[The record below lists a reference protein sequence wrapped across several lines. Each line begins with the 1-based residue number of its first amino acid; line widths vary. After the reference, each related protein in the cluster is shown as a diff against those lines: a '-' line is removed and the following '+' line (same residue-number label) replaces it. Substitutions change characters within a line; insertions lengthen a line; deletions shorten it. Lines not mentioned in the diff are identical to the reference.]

1 QRSSAASSSYEGFY
15 FGFCTLV
22 SHILLA
28 GITGAIVYKCL
39 VLKLVHTAGHAF
51 YCTIAFVFFMGEA
64 LLIRNSKYL
73 ESWIGSLNLN
83 RLHAVLGL
91 LAFFVGVGGIAIK
104 TLQKLERKREDPNAT
119 VRHFKSNHGFYGEYL
134 FYTTPKHDGNF
145 ILRISP
151 SGIVGCG
158 LLLGSV
164 VTGLPL
170 YFANAGLTLKLI
182 HRFFGLAGFLALMV
196 SQMFGYNTGFG
207 RRQWKPQHQKL
218 FKFFTFIATILT
230 VNYELRR
237 FAKDV
242 ISLTTNY
249 VFASQSAH
257 TRDDL

>member
-1 QRSSAASSSYEGFY
+1 MIMTSAEQLQGCLDEVCGLPDQRSSAASSSYEGFY

-119 VRHFKSNHGFYGEYL
+119 VRHFKSNHGFYG
-134 FYTTPKHDGNF
+134 
-145 ILRISP
+145 II
-151 SGIVGCG
+151 GCG

-170 YFANAGLTLKLI
+170 YFVNAGLTLKLI

>member
-15 FGFCTLV
+15 FGFCTLA

-119 VRHFKSNHGFYGEYL
+119 VRHFKSNHGFYG
-134 FYTTPKHDGNF
+134 
-145 ILRISP
+145 II
-151 SGIVGCG
+151 GCG

-170 YFANAGLTLKLI
+170 YFVNVGLTLKLI

-249 VFASQSAH
+249 VFASESAH